1 MLDLD
6 PPQLFVRR
14 TALKSLKIQDLKS
27 TKELS
32 RANLAAVRGG
42 SNFGVLAG
50 PLQFAQNGGGFNF
63 ASPNIQVAPQ
73 IVTQTDTSV
82 DIASVIASMNT
93 AIGQAKLA

>member
-1 MLDLD
+1 MTSLLIKDLEMNK
-6 PPQLFVRR
+6 
-14 TALKSLKIQDLKS
+14 ALSNED
-27 TKELS
+27 
-32 RANLAAVRGG
+32 LAAVRGG
-42 SNFGVLAG
+42 SNLALLVG
-50 PLQFAQNGGGFNF
+50 PVQNAQNGGGFNF